1 MRLLEGCDEVEVPD
15 VCDATGVAEVML
27 GLPGF
32 RVLEAQESME
42 LVIVVETAA
51 TLVGCGGC
59 GVIATAH
66 DRMEVAYRDLPAFGR
81 PVRLVW
87 RKRRFRCDE
96 PLCAVAS
103 WTETSDLLA
112 SRCVLTRRAG
122 LECCLQ
128 VGANARPVAQI
139 ARELGVAWHTVLD
152 AVREYGEPLVD
163 APDRVGEV
171 RGLGV
176 DETKWLSATRSTRT
190 RYTTGLVDLDRRL
203 VIDVIEGNTGA
214 ALAGWLD
221 ERPKPWLD
229 AVKVV
234 ATDLASSY
242 RSGLDGRL
250 LHALRVADPFH
261 VVRVANRCLDKVRRR
276 VQNTT
281 KGHRGRKRD
290 PLYRIRKLLAKGAER
305 LDGTGL
311 DRMLLELRIGDP
323 DGDVT
328 GAWCAKES
336 VRDVYLTN
344 DPAEAELLLDKTIEG
359 CRLDPVTEIQALG
372 RTLARWRTEITN
384 HHHTGA
390 SNGPTEALNLLI
402 KKVKRAGHG
411 FTCFANYRLRILLH
425 AGGVDWSQIRPPT
438 PPLLSA
444 HPH

>member
-1 MRLLEGCDEVEVPD
+1 MS
-15 VCDATGVAEVML
+15 DATGVAEVML

-32 RVLEAQESME
+32 RVLDAQESTE
-42 LVIVVETAA
+42 LVVVVETIPVL
-51 TLVGCGGC
+51 TGCPGC
-59 GVIATAH
+59 GVVATAH
-66 DRMEVAYRDLPAFGR
+66 DRMAVACRDLPAFGR

-96 PLCAVAS
+96 QLCAVAS

-122 LECCLQ
+122 LWCCLQ
-128 VGANARPVAQI
+128 VGHNARPVAQV
-139 ARELGVAWHTVLD
+139 ARELGVAWHTVMD

-163 APDRVGEV
+163 DPERVGV
-171 RGLGV
+171 VQALGV
-176 DETKWLSATRSTRT
+176 DETKWLSATRTTRT
-190 RYTTGLVDLDRRL
+190 RYTTGLVDLDRRQ
-203 VIDVIEGNTGA
+203 VIDVIEGNSGA

-221 ERPKPWLD
+221 EQPKPWLE
-229 AVKVV
+229 AVRVV

-242 RSGLDGRL
+242 RAGLDGRL
-250 LHALRVADPFH
+250 LQAHRVADPFH

-276 VQNTT
+276 VQNHTT
-281 KGHRGRKRD
+281 GHRGRKPD
-290 PLYRIRKLLAKGAER
+290 PLYKIRKLLLKGAER

-336 VRDVYLTN
+336 VRDIYLTS
-344 DPAEAELLLDKTIEG
+344 DPADAELLLDKTIEG
-359 CRLDPVTEIQALG
+359 CRLDAVEEIRSLG
-372 RTLARWRTEITN
+372 RTLARWRTEILN
-384 HHHTGA
+384 HHLTGA
-390 SNGPTEALNLLI
+390 SNGPTEALNLLV

-411 FTCFANYRLRILLH
+411 FTSFANYRLRILLH
-425 AGGVDWSQIRPPT
+425 AGGADWTKIRPPA
-438 PPLLSA
+438 PPTLDA